1 MRFLF
6 VMDPMDRVL
15 PDKDTTFA
23 FQRAALSR
31 GHVSLHAE
39 PGDVYV
45 QDGDVFARVREVT
58 VSNNASTREGGVP
71 QENTPHFRM
80 SPFFDVRLAEVEA
93 VFIRKDPPFDAAYLY
108 LTQMLERARG
118 RTVIMNDPRGLRDAN
133 EKLYAL
139 HFSNYM
145 PRTLVT
151 SSPDRI
157 HAYVRSIGGKGVIKP
172 LHGAGGAGVLMLEG
186 SDKNARSIVDMLTQ
200 EGKTLAMVQEFL
212 PAVVKGDKRVLL
224 LDGEV
229 LGAINRVPR
238 ADDIRSNIHVGG
250 SVEACEVTKEEREL
264 IAAIAP
270 RLRADGLIFVGL
282 DLIGGKLTEV
292 NVTSPTGIQ
301 ELSRHVGRDVAED
314 VIAWTERHAHDLRPR
329 LLSHPGV

>member
-6 VMDPMDRVL
+6 VMDPMDRIL

-39 PGDVYV
+39 PGDIYI
-45 QDGDVFARVREVT
+45 QDGDVFARARVVEVSDT
-58 VSNNASTREGGVP
+58 A
-71 QENTPHFRM
+71 PHVKL
-80 SPFFDVRLAEVEA
+80 SPPEDVRLAEVEG
-93 VFIRKDPPFDAAYLY
+93 VFIRKDPPFDASYLY

-139 HFSNYM
+139 HFPQFM

-151 SSPDRI
+151 SNPDRI

-172 LHGAGGAGVLMLEG
+172 LHGAGGAGVLMLTDG
-186 SDKNARSIVDMLTQ
+186 DKNARSIVDMLTN

-224 LDGEV
+224 LDGEI

-238 ADDIRSNIHVGG
+238 ADDLRSNIHVGG
-250 SVEACEVTKEEREL
+250 TVEACEVTKEERAL
-264 IAAIAP
+264 VAAIAP

-301 ELSRHVGRDVAED
+301 ELSRHVGREVSED
-314 VIAWTERHAHDLRPR
+314 VIAWVERRAEDYRPALPSR
-329 LLSHPGV
+329 AP

>member
-1 MRFLF
+1 
-6 VMDPMDRVL
+6 MDPMDGVL

-31 GHVSLHAE
+31 GHVSLHAL
-39 PGDVYV
+39 PGDIYI
-45 QDGDVFARVREVT
+45 QDGDVFAKARVVEV
-58 VSNNASTREGGVP
+58 SDDA
-71 QENTPHFRM
+71 PHFRL
-80 SPFFDVRLAEVEA
+80 SPPIEVRLADVEA

-108 LTQMLERARG
+108 LTQMLERVRG

-133 EKLYAL
+133 EKLYTL
-139 HFSNYM
+139 HFPQFM

-151 SSPDRI
+151 SNPDRI
-157 HAYVRSIGGKGVIKP
+157 HAYVRTVGGKAVIKP
-172 LHGAGGAGVLMLEG
+172 LDGAGGSGVLMLTDG
-186 SDKNARSIVDMLTQ
+186 DKNARSIVDMLTK

-238 ADDIRSNIHVGG
+238 ADDLRSNIHVGG
-250 SVEACEVTKEEREL
+250 SVEACEVTKEEKAL
-264 IAAIAP
+264 VAAIAP

-301 ELSRHVGRDVAED
+301 ELSRHVGREVSDD
-314 VIAWTERHAHDLRPR
+314 VIAWVERQADGLRPP
-329 LLSHPGV
+329 LLSRPI